1 MKRVFR
7 GVCAD
12 SGGYTLIEVVIS
24 LAIFISISVPML
36 CAVIKNTGALRS
48 QDALEAVWMLEQ
60 EAASIRLSPDEAMPV
75 KHRIIEGRDWT
86 VRIESEGKPLVKY
99 SLTAS
104 RKDKV
109 RGKLVLFVYRR
120 SDV

>member
-1 MKRVFR
+1 MIKKMIRIVY
-7 GVCAD
+7 AD

-48 QDALEAVWMLEQ
+48 QEALEATWTLEQ
-60 EAASIRLSPDEAMPV
+60 EAATIRFSPDESMPV

-86 VRIESEGKPLVKY
+86 VRIETEGKPLVKY

-109 RGKLVLFVYRR
+109 RGRMVLFVYRP
-120 SDV
+120 

>member
-1 MKRVFR
+1 MIKKIINS
-7 GVCAD
+7 D

-24 LAIFISISVPML
+24 LSIFIAIAVPML
-36 CAVIKNTGALRS
+36 CAVISNTGALRS
-48 QDALEAVWMLEQ
+48 QEALEATWMLEQ
-60 EAASIRLSPDEAMPV
+60 EAESIRLLPDEVMPV

-86 VRIESEGKPLVKY
+86 VRIESEGKSLVKY

-109 RGKLVLFVYRR
+109 RGSVVFYVYRPQ
-120 SDV
+120 

>member
-1 MKRVFR
+1 MIKKMIRIVY
-7 GVCAD
+7 AD

-48 QDALEAVWMLEQ
+48 Q
-60 EAASIRLSPDEAMPV
+60 EAATIRFSPDESMPV

-86 VRIESEGKPLVKY
+86 VRIETEGKPLVKY

-109 RGKLVLFVYRR
+109 RGRMVLFVYRP
-120 SDV
+120 